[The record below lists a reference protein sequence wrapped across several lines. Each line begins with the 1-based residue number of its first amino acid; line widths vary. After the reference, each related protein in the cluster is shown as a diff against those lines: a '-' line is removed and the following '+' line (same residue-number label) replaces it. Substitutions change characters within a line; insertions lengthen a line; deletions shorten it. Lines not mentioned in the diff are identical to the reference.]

1 MIRRLTLEPVLKR
14 LQQSG
19 FYYGSI
25 TAIQAKTLLQD
36 QAVGKFLVR
45 DSSDMR
51 HLFTITLVTTNGVT
65 NIRIIFC
72 KSFFSLDKNDAFTR
86 QPISNDSEKDQA
98 TPKFDCV
105 VKLVFYYMLSS
116 RMLFEKNSIA
126 TGHTLLLLSP
136 LYKEVS
142 SLQHLCRRTLHSQ
155 ILTAKHESTAISN
168 QLRCYLTAYPYP
180 V

>member
-1 MIRRLTLEPVLKR
+1 MIRRLSLEPVLKR

-25 TAIQAKTLLQD
+25 TAIQAKALLQD
-36 QAVGKFLVR
+36 QALGKFLVR
-45 DSSDMR
+45 DSSDTR
-51 HLFTITLVTTNGVT
+51 HLFTITLVTSNGVT

-116 RMLFEKNSIA
+116 RMLFKKNGIA

-155 ILTAKHESTAISN
+155 ILTATQESTAISN